1 MWMTY
6 NLVMCTIFQMCR
18 NGLGIHKF
26 EAAGA
31 GAGALKRKFG
41 VMIESTNSQGK
52 DQRTDTIERA
62 TSMFDLSGC

>member
-6 NLVMCTIFQMCR
+6 NLVKCTIFQMCR

-31 GAGALKRKFG
+31 GALKRKFG
-41 VMIESTNSQGK
+41 VMIESTNAQGK
-52 DQRTDTIERA
+52 DQRTDSIERA
-62 TSMFDLSGC
+62 TSMFNLPGC